1 MADIKIS
8 ELEPTTDLEGL
19 YTLGSDK
26 NNLSKKVSLQFLK
39 TAADYANTQ
48 GDYAKGVA
56 DGIAGLLG
64 IEEYSQFSESVEYP
78 ALTVVMYNGQL
89 YRFTQTHYAGA
100 WLGTDVEKTSV
111 KGVIRSV
118 GLGNR
123 TNEDV
128 TTTMALR
135 KRVDYDR
142 YVGSL
147 KIKVGDQE
155 YSGTILNISADSYN
169 EIDGYPELKVRF
181 FVGTTLYEAL
191 NEGST
196 AWQISKVTDVAEWEQ
211 KLAQLDQR
219 LIDVEEN
226 GGGESGMFK
235 EDTSSNILNITDEEG
250 NILASWDEKGGFI
263 AKAINQDLKGIKV
276 FCVGDSITYGQ
287 GLSSPTTQR
296 WSAQLADMFEWDLVV
311 KAEGGIPLSCYT
323 SNNGKTC
330 VNFIDTLA
338 TMSEKPDLI
347 LVWGGHND
355 SSYRPSPYGDFK
367 DIATQDTA
375 GALATYADRKSFCG
389 ALRYIAEVCHNYAPN
404 AKVYFLTLLNGG
416 ASNPFVQ
423 MSLTP
428 DKTRDDMV
436 KAIYDA
442 GRLFQCGVIDMGMCG
457 INAVSGVSGN
467 LTSDGTHPNAAGTK
481 QIVNYLANYLNNNFV
496 KVE

>member
-111 KGVIRSV
+111 RGVIRSV

-147 KIKVGDQE
+147 KIMVGDQE

-211 KLAQLDQR
+211 KLAQLDQEWQK
-219 LIDVEEN
+219 IKDAHFNVIVNPHVE
-226 GGGESGMFK
+226 K
-235 EDTSSNILNITDEEG
+235 
-250 NILASWDEKGGFI
+250 
-263 AKAINQDLKGIKV
+263 
-276 FCVGDSITYGQ
+276 
-287 GLSSPTTQR
+287 
-296 WSAQLADMFEWDLVV
+296 
-311 KAEGGIPLSCYT
+311 
-323 SNNGKTC
+323 
-330 VNFIDTLA
+330 
-338 TMSEKPDLI
+338 
-347 LVWGGHND
+347 
-355 SSYRPSPYGDFK
+355 
-367 DIATQDTA
+367 
-375 GALATYADRKSFCG
+375 
-389 ALRYIAEVCHNYAPN
+389 
-404 AKVYFLTLLNGG
+404 
-416 ASNPFVQ
+416 
-423 MSLTP
+423 
-428 DKTRDDMV
+428 
-436 KAIYDA
+436 
-442 GRLFQCGVIDMGMCG
+442 IDMGVATAATIEPDKYYIFG
-457 INAVSGVSGN
+457 EVATLAVGLAAAQEGSIGN
-467 LTSDGTHPNAAGTK
+467 YAFQFTSPADTPTTLSLPIDVKFPVESDSMLNIKEARIY
-481 QIVNYLANYLNNNFV
+481 QISILNGLV
-496 KVE
+496 IATSWEA

>member
-211 KLAQLDQR
+211 KLAQLDQE
-219 LIDVEEN
+219 VEN
-226 GGGESGMFK
+226 IKVSGIGGCGFAEVA
-235 EDTSSNILNITDEEG
+235 EEG
-250 NILASWDEKGGFI
+250 FFFVD
-263 AKAINQDLKGIKV
+263 
-276 FCVGDSITYGQ
+276 
-287 GLSSPTTQR
+287 
-296 WSAQLADMFEWDLVV
+296 
-311 KAEGGIPLSCYT
+311 AEG
-323 SNNGKTC
+323 
-330 VNFIDTLA
+330 
-338 TMSEKPDLI
+338 
-347 LVWGGHND
+347 
-355 SSYRPSPYGDFK
+355 
-367 DIATQDTA
+367 
-375 GALATYADRKSFCG
+375 
-389 ALRYIAEVCHNYAPN
+389 YI
-404 AKVYFLTLLNGG
+404 G
-416 ASNPFVQ
+416 ASVDSKGFH
-423 MSLTP
+423 S
-428 DKTRDDMV
+428 
-436 KAIYDA
+436 
-442 GRLFQCGVIDMGMCG
+442 
-457 INAVSGVSGN
+457 INTIEIS
-467 LTSDGTHPNAAGTK
+467 
-481 QIVNYLANYLNNNFV
+481 
-496 KVE
+496 